1 MSNAIWEDL
10 LYSIKNII
18 LWLVDRE
25 ALNIIGAYAQYDH
38 ITIAVE
44 NGRQMVH

>member
-25 ALNIIGAYAQYDH
+25 ALNIIGTYAQYGH
-38 ITIAVE
+38 IAIAVE